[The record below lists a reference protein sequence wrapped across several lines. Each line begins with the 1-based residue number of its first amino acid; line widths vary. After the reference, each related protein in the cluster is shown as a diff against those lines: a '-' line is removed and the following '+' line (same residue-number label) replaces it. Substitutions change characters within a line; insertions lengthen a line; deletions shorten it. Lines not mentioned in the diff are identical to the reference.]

1 MAAKNKGLSNPYV
14 KVNRRKRIGF
24 NFSDKHKRYIKN
36 CANSTYNILEGAV
49 RSGKTVDNVFAFAHE
64 LKTTKDRIHLATGS
78 TMANAK
84 LNIGD
89 ANGFGLEYIFRG
101 QCRWTQYKGNDCL
114 LINGPD
120 TGYKDKI
127 VIFAGGAASD
137 SYKKIRGNSYGMWI
151 ATEINLHHDNTIKE
165 AFNRQLAAK
174 NRKIFWDL
182 NPDHPKAAIYVD
194 YIDKYAEKAAKGEL
208 LGGYNYEHFNIFE
221 NINIPKQRIA
231 EIVSQYDK
239 DSIWYIRDI
248 EGKRSIAEGLVYTQ
262 FASLAAM
269 DNNPM
274 KITVAQAQEM
284 IKRNELQGITI
295 GVDFGGNGSGHSFV
309 ASAPTVG
316 YGKLVA
322 LVSELH
328 KEELDPD
335 SLGKVFL
342 AFVKKVIKLFGG
354 VSKVYCDSAEQV
366 LIRGLRTAMA
376 RAAMGDIKVGNA
388 RKDRINDRIFCFTSL
403 VAQGRFAYTEL
414 CDTLEDALSM
424 AVWRP
429 NTVELERL
437 DDGTSDIDT
446 LDGFE
451 YSYERDI
458 RNYIKTQAG

>member
-269 DNNPM
+269 ANNPM

-335 SLGKVFL
+335 SLGQVFL

>member
-1 MAAKNKGLSNPYV
+1 
-14 KVNRRKRIGF
+14 
-24 NFSDKHKRYIKN
+24 
-36 CANSTYNILEGAV
+36 
-49 RSGKTVDNVFAFAHE
+49 
-64 LKTTKDRIHLATGS
+64 
-78 TMANAK
+78 
-84 LNIGD
+84 
-89 ANGFGLEYIFRG
+89 
-101 QCRWTQYKGNDCL
+101 
-114 LINGPD
+114 
-120 TGYKDKI
+120 
-127 VIFAGGAASD
+127 
-137 SYKKIRGNSYGMWI
+137 
-151 ATEINLHHDNTIKE
+151 
-165 AFNRQLAAK
+165 
-174 NRKIFWDL
+174 
-182 NPDHPKAAIYVD
+182 
-194 YIDKYAEKAAKGEL
+194 
-208 LGGYNYEHFNIFE
+208 
-221 NINIPKQRIA
+221 
-231 EIVSQYDK
+231 
-239 DSIWYIRDI
+239 
-248 EGKRSIAEGLVYTQ
+248 
-262 FASLAAM
+262 
-269 DNNPM
+269 M